1 MSKCISMHGEYSDCA
16 PDQNFICK
24 RCIALD
30 EDALFAKVE
39 RLEASIAFKDDAM
52 LTAMRNLIT
61 NDAAMKSATKQIAE
75 RDATI
80 ERIKALAD
88 KWTNDF
94 MMRDTTH
101 DDRDDRADARD
112 DCAIDIRATL
122 DTESVI

>member
-16 PDQNFICK
+16 PDQNFICT
-24 RCIALD
+24 RCTALD

-52 LTAMRNLIT
+52 LTAMRNLVA
-61 NDAAMKSATKQIAE
+61 NDAAMKLAAKQLAE

-80 ERIKALAD
+80 QRVKALSD

-112 DCAIDIRATL
+112 DCAMDIRAALEPT
-122 DTESVI
+122 S